1 MRKKMITLLLI
12 VTTFLTG
19 CIKAEGKPTAY
30 AEKCVSKVSSEEC
43 CICGNNNRSLI
54 DYYRKSE
61 MIGLVCLNTMSISSL
76 DTRPYSNDGR
86 EVLSENAGNIHI
98 SHGEGECSF
107 AISGMP
113 SRGIFEVEVDYGEQS
128 DVDFEKIKDFLC
140 QKCIDK
146 VIELYE
152 EEMSRGDNKGRFPE
166 VCLVDFATNEL
177 YTLGQHSL
185 GYWIRD
191 FWVHIDHQE
200 ESSDIMV
207 IYAPEDKIEGYKY
220 ANNENIEEI
229 SN

>member
-1 MRKKMITLLLI
+1 MRKKIITLLLI
-12 VTTFLTG
+12 LTTFLTG
-19 CIKAEGKPTAY
+19 CVKAEGEPIAY

-43 CICGNNNRSLI
+43 CICGNNNRSMM
-54 DYYRKSE
+54 DYYRKSK

-86 EVLSENAGNIHI
+86 EVLEENVGYIHT

-113 SRGIFEVEVDYGEQS
+113 SRGILEAKVNYGEQS
-128 DVDFEKIKDFLC
+128 VVDFEKVKEFLC

-146 VIELYE
+146 VIDLYE
-152 EEMSRGDNKGRFPE
+152 EEMSRGDSKGRFPE
-166 VCLVDFATNEL
+166 VCLVDFATNQL

-200 ESSDIMV
+200 EGSDIMV
-207 IYAPEDKIEGYKY
+207 IYAPENKIEGYKY